1 LFVLDPPV
9 DELPIELL
17 EDEPPAL
24 EPLEA
29 ANAGAAATRR
39 AETAVA
45 IVSVFMFPP
54 LGDAPPLLAEH
65 RRITAGAW
73 LGFRSFGKGDFDD
86 AAGTLQSSAFPR
98 AGFHKLWGET
108 ENLACDRSA
117 SVRSAFCAEL
127 YRDEHVAQSRVATI
141 DREERT

>member
-1 LFVLDPPV
+1 VFVSAPLFVLDPPV

-54 LGDAPPLLAEH
+54 LGT
-65 RRITAGAW
+65 RRRFWRSTGGLRRVPAGVPEFW
-73 LGFRSFGKGDFDD
+73 
-86 AAGTLQSSAFPR
+86 
-98 AGFHKLWGET
+98 
-108 ENLACDRSA
+108 
-117 SVRSAFCAEL
+117 
-127 YRDEHVAQSRVATI
+127 
-141 DREERT
+141 ER